1 LTLQLVSVSRGE
13 QERGKIF
20 ARTLAQKLAFGC
32 LSQEDVAELAIEDGI
47 AVGKLE
53 TAVVKKRHLTERQ
66 ILEKEHYL
74 AFITKVLCERAGEGN
89 LVFHGRAGHLAVPG
103 LTHVL
108 RIRTQIE
115 TETHVEEVI
124 QRLSIE
130 RDRAREYVERVE
142 EDITRWVRTMYSISG
157 DPWAGYDLAL
167 NLDRVDIGGA
177 TTTLCGFVQ
186 LPEFQATP
194 ATDNVLDNLLLAARV
209 RIALA
214 RDERTWAARFSVRSD
229 AGHVTISYHPH
240 DMAVGVKAPDVVE
253 KLSGV
258 KDLTC
263 SVASSN
269 ILWVQERFEAEGP
282 TFEAVVKAATHW
294 HSAVELMKVIP
305 VSAGA
310 QLVDAEDGGAV
321 EKAAR
326 PAPLFTARQVDGGI
340 EADVHTTSDGADG
353 DRDLRKMFGVLNAR
367 GIAGSASRL
376 PADMRRI
383 RSAVNRSTPYS
394 LVVVDEVFL
403 DQAHATRMRRT
414 RELVGRLGEVI
425 QAPVVTAEDLDQF
438 VHTRPSVYL
447 RTVALAFVVVG
458 ATLLVFSHEK
468 EVLEFFSPASATAKV
483 IAAVALLLAVPLFA
497 VIYGTLTTSVL
508 KFFHV
513 E

>member
-1 LTLQLVSVSRGE
+1 MQLVSVSRGE

-20 ARTLAQKLAFGC
+20 ARTLAQKLAFQC
-32 LSQEDVAELAIEDGI
+32 LSQEDLAELAIQEGI

-66 ILEKEHYL
+66 ALEKEHYL
-74 AFITKVLCERAGEGN
+74 AFITKVLCERARESN

-115 TETHVEEVI
+115 TETHIEEVM
-124 QRLSIE
+124 QRLSLE
-130 RDRAREYVERVE
+130 RDKAREYVEKVD

-167 NLDRVDIGGA
+167 NLDRVDVGGA

-186 LPEFQATP
+186 LPEFQTTP

-214 RDERTWAARFSVRSD
+214 RDERTWAASFSVRSD
-229 AGHVTISYHPH
+229 AGHVTISYLPH
-240 DMAVGVKAPDVVE
+240 DMAVGVRAPDVVE

-269 ILWVQERFEAEGP
+269 ILWVQERFEAAGP
-282 TFEAVVKAATHW
+282 TFDAVVKAAHHW

-305 VSAGA
+305 VTAGSS
-310 QLVDAEDGGAV
+310 AV
-321 EKAAR
+321 EAVARDLNEKAGK

-340 EADVHTTSDGADG
+340 EADLQSPPGGAEV
-353 DRDLRKMFGVLNAR
+353 DRDLRRMFGELNSR

-376 PADMRRI
+376 PADMKRI

-394 LVVVDEVFL
+394 LVVVDEVFM
-403 DQAHATRMRRT
+403 DQAPATRTRRT

-425 QAPVVTAEDLDQF
+425 QAPVVSAEDLGQLLQ
-438 VHTRPSVYL
+438 TSRSVYL
-447 RTVALAFVVVG
+447 RMAALALVVVG
-458 ATLLVFSHEK
+458 VMLLVFNYQK
-468 EVLEFFSPASATAKV
+468 EVLEFFAPASAAAK
-483 IAAVALLLAVPLFA
+483 IVASVVLLLVVPVFA

-508 KFFHV
+508 KLFHV